1 MSNDLLRRDAA
12 MAVSGF
18 NSPSSFYAAQN
29 FEIDPLPKPVHPTPG
44 TSAWVESELRAWVA
58 RRIAERDGKVTV
70 VTPPEPVTGTRRG
83 RPPGAKN
90 KPKLQEIRADGA

>member
-1 MSNDLLRRDAA
+1 

-18 NSPSSFYAAQN
+18 DAPSSFYAAQN
-29 FEIDPLPKPVHPTPG
+29 REHDPLPRPVHPTPG
-44 TSAWVESELRAWVA
+44 TSAWVEEELRAWVA
-58 RRIAERDGKVTV
+58 RRIAERDG
-70 VTPPEPVTGTRRG
+70 PAAPLPDLEPHKRRRG